1 MLTRRPVGDASGD
14 VWTKAAMADRN
25 ADEVEISAA
34 YARLWRDWLSPY
46 RGMLAFALA
55 MTMVVAA
62 ASGAYSKLI
71 QLVMTALGDR
81 DASVIWWGPLA
92 IAVLTTCN
100 AAGQYFKETVSNKAI
115 FRMET
120 ELRKT
125 MFAHLVGTDLA
136 KLQTQAPA
144 GLAARFSSDIGLVG
158 GSVRALLGAITGIL
172 TIIVTVGVMLSID
185 WAITLGMVAIFALAL
200 VPVNVIGRRLRK
212 LSKRTQTEIA
222 SMTSEVAE
230 GLSGIRMARTYR
242 LEEPLSASAE
252 GVFERLFG
260 LRLKQ
265 NRWQARIAPMM
276 EILLGLAVAAL
287 LFLVGLRIMDD
298 RMTIADFTGLLT
310 GLGVISGPARRLGSS
325 FASAMQGR
333 AALDRIFMLF
343 DVENSITDGPDTMPR
358 AVGRIAFEDVSFAYP
373 DGHIALESVSLDIPP
388 GTRTA
393 FVGRSG
399 AGKSTIFNLLPR
411 LYDPTT
417 GRIRLDGTDIRDVTL
432 ASLRDQIA
440 VVSQDSI
447 LLTATVAQ
455 NIGFGRQ
462 GATLDEIVEAARSA
476 AADGFVRAL
485 PQGYD
490 TPVIPSESAFSG
502 GERQRLS
509 IARALLR
516 DAPILLL
523 DEPTSALD
531 AESDAAIRVALDRLA
546 RGRTTLVIAHRLS
559 TILDCDLIVV
569 MDRGRIVDKGTHTE
583 LLERGGLYSELYR
596 LQFATT

>member
-1 MLTRRPVGDASGD
+1 
-14 VWTKAAMADRN
+14 
-25 ADEVEISAA
+25 
-34 YARLWRDWLSPY
+34 
-46 RGMLAFALA
+46 
-55 MTMVVAA
+55 
-62 ASGAYSKLI
+62 
-71 QLVMTALGDR
+71 
-81 DASVIWWGPLA
+81 
-92 IAVLTTCN
+92 
-100 AAGQYFKETVSNKAI
+100 
-115 FRMET
+115 
-120 ELRKT
+120 
-125 MFAHLVGTDLA
+125 
-136 KLQTQAPA
+136 
-144 GLAARFSSDIGLVG
+144 
-158 GSVRALLGAITGIL
+158 
-172 TIIVTVGVMLSID
+172 
-185 WAITLGMVAIFALAL
+185 
-200 VPVNVIGRRLRK
+200 
-212 LSKRTQTEIA
+212 
-222 SMTSEVAE
+222 
-230 GLSGIRMARTYR
+230 
-242 LEEPLSASAE
+242 
-252 GVFERLFG
+252 
-260 LRLKQ
+260 
-265 NRWQARIAPMM
+265 
-276 EILLGLAVAAL
+276 
-287 LFLVGLRIMDD
+287 
-298 RMTIADFTGLLT
+298 
-310 GLGVISGPARRLGSS
+310 
-325 FASAMQGR
+325 MQGR